1 MLSADSLHAQFSLGG
16 GSVCEVLAHDVC
28 RLDQPWPLVLLKPVQ
43 RPSVAEGLKWEP
55 GAGSRRYHKDPG
67 QSQPLRLRV
76 RSSGLQKLGSW
87 KLYPSAP
94 APGPTE
100 TEI

>member
-1 MLSADSLHAQFSLGG
+1 MLSAGSLQAQFSLGG

-28 RLDQPWPLVLLKPVQ
+28 KLGQPWPLVILKPAQ
-43 RPSVAEGLKWEP
+43 RPNASEGLKWEL
-55 GAGSRRYHKDPG
+55 GADSRRYHKNPR
-67 QSQPLRLRV
+67 QPLRLRV
-76 RSSGLQKLGSW
+76 RPSGLPEVGSW